1 MLSQRQA
8 APSVQ
13 PSEAIL
19 GKHQGLNI
27 PAEKLER
34 KGKETLPSSS
44 CCANSALGMDEGG
57 AGSVRLFC
65 PNLRPHSP
73 ADWISVAPQP
83 LPGCSPPASHCC
95 SAAHCEFSLLGMV
108 QNCNAVF
115 RKIICTSRGINS
127 PLTASIFAISWE
139 FPNNFCFHP

>member
-95 SAAHCEFSLLGMV
+95 SAAHSEFSLLGMV

-127 PLTASIFAISWE
+127 PLTASIFAISRE